1 MSQSTLPPDQST
13 EGPPSNGASPDGT
26 TTVRRPRPAL
36 RSRAKSGGKGEQ
48 APRSSRAFALSV
60 ALHVVVGVVVLQLLT
75 FGHGLY
81 SFLDPF
87 RTREPVE
94 ERLTYVEPKADAP
107 APVPPPAAPA
117 VPRTAAAAPVSTG
130 PVVGAPPVGGQPL
143 GSVTPDTASGPPVGS
158 ASTGVGAVD
167 PRLVGAKPGYPDGR
181 IWAQPGAI
189 ERGRGRDGAE
199 RLDSVIASV
208 LTQAADS
215 LDSIA
220 RATGRYAKAPGDWTR
235 TDKDGKKWGW
245 DNKGIRLGKVVIPNA
260 LLSLLPLNT
269 QAAMSGNASS
279 IDRERRLATSRE
291 DIMRNMTMG
300 PGDAEFDKL
309 NKELRQRRERERR
322 DRLRAPVLARGEG
335 K

>member
-1 MSQSTLPPDQST
+1 MPTDGQPP
-13 EGPPSNGASPDGT
+13 
-26 TTVRRPRPAL
+26 VRRPRPAL
-36 RSRAKSGGKGEQ
+36 SGRAKSGGAGEH
-48 APRSSRAFALSV
+48 APKSTRAFALSV
-60 ALHVVVGVVVLQLLT
+60 LLHLAVGVVVLQLLT

-81 SFLDPF
+81 GFLDPF
-87 RTREPVE
+87 RATQTVE
-94 ERLTYVEPKADAP
+94 ERVTYVEPRPEAP
-107 APVPPPAAPA
+107 APVPAPA
-117 VPRTAAAAPVSTG
+117 TRPVQRATAVAPVSTG
-130 PVVGAPPVGGQPL
+130 PVLGAPPVGGRPL
-143 GSVTPDTASGPPVGS
+143 GSVTPDTASGPPMGS
-158 ASTGVGAVD
+158 VTTGVGAVD

-199 RLDSVIASV
+199 RLDSVIATV

-269 QAAMSGNASS
+269 QAAMSGNAMS
-279 IDRERRLATSRE
+279 IERERRLATSRE
-291 DIMRNMTMG
+291 EIMRNMTMG
-300 PGDAEFDKL
+300 PGDAEFAKL
-309 NKELRQRRERERR
+309 NQELRQRRERERR
-322 DRLRAPVLARGEG
+322 DRLRAPVLAGAGAGNGE
-335 K
+335 KK